1 MKSTYEE
8 IRRVMKY
15 MGDPDIDAYVKD
27 RLAGEKNRSFCLG
40 YVLGMCM
47 CASIGVLAKS
57 LL

>member
-27 RLAGEKNRSFCLG
+27 RLAGEKSKSFWVG
-40 YVLGMCM
+40 YFGGIGMCILV
-47 CASIGVLAKS
+47 AVLAKV